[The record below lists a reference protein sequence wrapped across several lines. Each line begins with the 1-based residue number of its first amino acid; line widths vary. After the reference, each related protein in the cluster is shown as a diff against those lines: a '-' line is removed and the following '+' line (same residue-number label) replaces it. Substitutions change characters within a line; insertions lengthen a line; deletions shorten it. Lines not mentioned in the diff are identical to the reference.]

1 VSDGEPRY
9 YRSTDGLD
17 LAYRHYGRDAD
28 GLPVVCL
35 PGITRNSRDFEDL
48 AATLAARRPV
58 ICPDFRGRGFS
69 AHDPEWRNYR
79 PPTYVRDVLTLL
91 DTLDVARAAFIGTS
105 LGGLV
110 SMLLAD
116 ASRDRVAGIVLNDI
130 GPVIGPEGLERIKG
144 YIGRAAPVATW
155 DEAVSQ
161 AKEIYEIAWPGLSA
175 ADWQRIVR
183 RAYREDASGRPVLDM
198 DPMVGDAARTV
209 GTGIEDPWALF
220 RGLAG
225 LPLRLPEIHP
235 DASSCHHLA
244 VLELGEREAVRR
256 GLAEKG
262 VASGVHYPIPCHL
275 QPACAA
281 FPTPPLP
288 AVERAADRLLS
299 LPLFPG
305 MDEAEI
311 GHVLGAMRALLEPS
325 LRHLETA
332 PAAAC

>member
-1 VSDGEPRY
+1 MSDGAPGY
-9 YRSTDGLD
+9 YRSKDGLD
-17 LAYRHYGRDAD
+17 LAYRQYGRDAG

-69 AHDPEWRNYR
+69 ARDPEWRNYA

-116 ASRDRVAGIVLNDI
+116 TSRERVAGIVLNDI

-161 AKEIYEIAWPGLSA
+161 AREIYEVAWPGLSA

-198 DPMVGDAARTV
+198 DPMVGEAARTV
-209 GTGIEDPWALF
+209 GTGIDDPWALF

-225 LPLRLPEIHP
+225 LPLLVLRGETSDILTAGILADMRAALP
-235 DASSCHHLA
+235 DL
-244 VLELGEREAVRR
+244 EAV
-256 GLAEKG
+256 
-262 VASGVHYPIPCHL
+262 VVP
-275 QPACAA
+275 
-281 FPTPPLP
+281 
-288 AVERAADRLLS
+288 DR
-299 LPLFPG
+299 
-305 MDEAEI
+305 
-311 GHVLGAMRALLEPS
+311 GHVPLLDEPESLGAIENFLEALD
-325 LRHLETA
+325 R
-332 PAAAC
+332 

>member
-225 LPLRLPEIHP
+225 LPLLVLRGETSDILTAGILADMQSALP
-235 DASSCHHLA
+235 DL
-244 VLELGEREAVRR
+244 EAV
-256 GLAEKG
+256 
-262 VASGVHYPIPCHL
+262 VVP
-275 QPACAA
+275 
-281 FPTPPLP
+281 
-288 AVERAADRLLS
+288 DR
-299 LPLFPG
+299 
-305 MDEAEI
+305 
-311 GHVLGAMRALLEPS
+311 GHVPLLDEPEALGAIESFLEALD
-325 LRHLETA
+325 R
-332 PAAAC
+332 